1 MNHSGKK
8 VKKKKKNRG
17 RQHQKKY
24 WKDPSTNIK
33 RKINSKEVHY
43 PSKCCTCIVGTLHS
57 SSAISQYNQ
66 HGNGGYK
73 EERGDLLHPHMN
85 LNIYSIPRE
94 TNVFKSVNMKIRYN

>member
-8 VKKKKKNRG
+8 KTERG

-24 WKDPSTNIK
+24 WKDLTNIK
-33 RKINSKEVHY
+33 REINKEKGTLSKEVHY
-43 PSKCCTCIVGTLHS
+43 PSKCCTCIVDKLHS

-66 HGNGGYK
+66 RGNGGYK
-73 EERGDLLHPHMN
+73 EERGDLFHPHMN

-94 TNVFKSVNMKIRYN
+94 TNISKV